1 MKTRIFSTAMVALT
15 AVMLISSAT
24 LATGKEFKSA
34 SSLEHV
40 SEQNLKIENWMVDFS
55 MWNHASVYHILP
67 ASDKMNSLEFWM
79 VHPAVWEVGIDATE
93 ESLSLEAWM
102 YNSIIWEA
110 GIEVAEAVLPLEAWM
125 YNSLLWEAGIEVA
138 EESLHLEAWMTSTGL
153 WDAFE
158 VAAEDHLV
166 LEAWMLEDACWVTAA
181 PALLPA
187 TDGKLTLEAWMTYAE
202 NWK

>member
-1 MKTRIFSTAMVALT
+1 MVALT
-15 AVMLISSAT
+15 AVMLISSAA

-34 SSLEHV
+34 SSLENV
-40 SEQNLKIENWMVDFS
+40 TEQNLKIENWMVDFS

-79 VHPAVWEVGIDATE
+79 VHPAVWE
-93 ESLSLEAWM
+93 
-102 YNSIIWEA
+102 A
-110 GIEVAEAVLPLEAWM
+110 GINAFEEALPLESWM

-166 LEAWMLEDACWVTAA
+166 LEAWMLEDACWTTAA
-181 PALLPA
+181 PALEPA
-187 TDGKLTLEAWMTYAE
+187 TDGKLSLEAWMTYAE